1 MRFTFVLISVL
12 AAANALNV
20 LISSTDSWVL
30 KNTRYL
36 ADSLRHD
43 GHKVVLV
50 APLYNSPAHNADLT
64 DGGDY
69 GHLLPVHQ
77 TYYRNLH
84 LMNAPRGAKNVIK
97 KKPEG
102 LVRTES
108 FGQDPMDADAWY
120 VNSDPVSTLLVAF
133 DVVLPNYYAGFVPDV
148 VVLGPNEGLSYTP
161 ESSGADVDLLDLTR
175 MVRLSQLKNY
185 TTISVST
192 EDLHHIYF
200 QDERFFNPQAQHR
213 KAMKKNVFAKNLR
226 FVNKRIG
233 ALVNKVS
240 AVPSLFAL
248 NVNFPSLNHPESR
261 CFTRKDAHLV
271 NPQFKQVTFED
282 PSASLTLLK
291 SVVPAYELVDGKLS
305 KNGEYELSYSGPS
318 NDDDTVE
325 STFVDKRSSYYLE
338 RLGSELVL
346 ALLSD
351 SDKHAIVEN
360 PFETAVLNNC
370 QIAVTVSHLT
380 YGNGLGTG
388 LLDLDKMLH

>member
-1 MRFTFVLISVL
+1 MRFTTALISVL

-36 ADSLRHD
+36 ADSLRHE

-50 APLYNSPAHNADLT
+50 APLYNSPAHNADLA
-64 DGGDY
+64 DGGDF

-77 TYYRNLH
+77 TYYRNLQ
-84 LMNAPRGAKNVIK
+84 LMNAPRGAKKVIK
-97 KKPEG
+97 GKSQGE
-102 LVRTES
+102 VRTQK

-120 VNSDPVSTLLVAF
+120 VNSDPVSTLLVAL
-133 DVVLPNYYAGFVPDV
+133 DVVLPNYYGGFVPDV
-148 VVLGPNEGLSYTP
+148 VVLGPNEGLASTP
-161 ESSGADVDLLDLTR
+161 ESSAAGKDLLDLSH
-175 MVRLSQLKNY
+175 MVRLAQLKNY

-200 QDERFFNPQAQHR
+200 QDERFFNPQAEH
-213 KAMKKNVFAKNLR
+213 KKGMKKNVFAKNMR

-233 ALVNKVS
+233 ELVAKVS
-240 AVPSLFAL
+240 AVPAPFTL

-261 CFTRKDAHLV
+261 CFTRKNARLV
-271 NPQFKQVTFED
+271 NPYFKQVVYED
-282 PSASLTLLK
+282 ISVPPALLRTLL
-291 SVVPAYELVDGKLS
+291 PAYELVNGELS
-305 KNGEYELSYSGPS
+305 QTGEYELSYTGPS
-318 NDDDTVE
+318 NDDTAE

-346 ALLSD
+346 AFFSG
-351 SDKHAIVEN
+351 SDKKKSVTEN
-360 PFETAVLNNC
+360 PFETAVLNSC

-380 YGNGLGTG
+380 AGNGLDASHLNLEK
-388 LLDLDKMLH
+388 LLQ